1 MKDMN
6 DYVRAYSDM
15 VPLLDTYDR
24 QLQRITDLY
33 NQGRERDKGLL
44 RVDRLYRKARLTNW
58 ESMSGILDITWA
70 LSKVMRQE
78 RSVVQNMAQLP
89 ESERRQFWH
98 EHFLPLKHKRRGG
111 VPSC

>member
-70 LSKVMRQE
+70 LSKV
-78 RSVVQNMAQLP
+78 
-89 ESERRQFWH
+89 
-98 EHFLPLKHKRRGG
+98 
-111 VPSC
+111 